1 MYKYTFL
8 IPAYKSQF
16 LDELLRSIKNQH
28 FSDFEVIISDDN
40 SPEDLYSIVAPYLD
54 DIRYHYRRNKTN
66 IGGSNLV
73 SHWNMLVDLCESDY
87 CIMAGDDDVY
97 DECFLERIDTL
108 ASVYPHVDLFR
119 ARTCRINERGER
131 FEEEHICDVFEDQ
144 LKFFANYNERIHC
157 VGNYVFKTDRLKA
170 VNKFVFFPL
179 AWGSDSATALSCSKE
194 GVVHTD
200 EILFF
205 FRRSSLNI
213 SYANKHD
220 VLAAKQKI
228 EAICLFCNWMDRYK
242 DYIKSN
248 NSQLDDHFFKKGQR
262 AYRNRIRGQI
272 ITYYRLL
279 NFKDFIKLFI
289 WMIQNGFI
297 RQPRFIISYLVNW
310 FR

>member
-97 DECFLERIDTL
+97 DERFLERIDIL
-108 ASVYPHVDLFR
+108 VSAYPNVDLFR
-119 ARTCRINERGER
+119 ARTCRINENGER
-131 FEEEHICDVFEDQ
+131 FEEEHIYDAFEDQ
-144 LKFFANYNERIHC
+144 IKFFANYNERIHC
-157 VGNYVFKTDRLKA
+157 IGNYVFKTDSLKA
-170 VNKFVFFPL
+170 VNKFVYFPL

-194 GVVHTD
+194 GVAHTN
-200 EILFF
+200 EILFY

-213 SYANKHD
+213 SYANKSD
-220 VLAAKQKI
+220 ALMAKQKI
-228 EAICLFCNWMDRYK
+228 EAICLFYNWIVKYVDDIQSDK
-242 DYIKSN
+242 SQINDY
-248 NSQLDDHFFKKGQR
+248 LMKKGQK
-262 AYRNRIRGQI
+262 AYRDRIESQI

-279 NFKDFIKLFI
+279 GFKESYNLFI
-289 WMIQNGFI
+289 WMIKNGFLSRTRRKVSYI
-297 RQPRFIISYLVNW
+297 VRWFI
-310 FR
+310 